1 MPYFTVMRVNIVEK
15 KKSTLVYRIVKTAVF
30 LVTVT
35 YTKQLINTDCFIRK
49 DKETLNEHNT
59 KTFLKTVSSLQIH
72 S

>member
-30 LVTVT
+30 LVMVT

-49 DKETLNEHNT
+49 DKET
-59 KTFLKTVSSLQIH
+59 FLKAVSSLQIH